1 MRGGSRIAT
10 RHPGFTMRQI
20 SGHTPGDDE
29 ADPLRTARRINGE
42 RVVVLGWG
50 RAILLQLAH
59 PLVAAGVDDHST
71 FRAGPLAPAR
81 RLHATITAMLD
92 LTFGSP
98 QEVARAA
105 AGINRIHDR
114 VHGVLRETAG
124 RFPAGTP
131 YSAHDPDLLAW
142 VQLTLLESLPIAYET
157 FVGPLS
163 SGDKDRWCR
172 EARTNMHLLGL
183 TPDRLP
189 ESYAELQSALACR
202 IERGEIAVGDTA
214 RRLAHD
220 VLHPPLAWLAWPWA
234 GVNRLATVG
243 LLPSHIR
250 EQYGFR
256 WSAADRR
263 ALTRWAGVIRA
274 TWPRAP
280 DAIRRFRPARERRRG
295 PM

>member
-1 MRGGSRIAT
+1 
-10 RHPGFTMRQI
+10 MRQI
-20 SGHTPGDDE
+20 SGHRSGEDE

-114 VHGVLRETAG
+114 VHGVLRETTG
-124 RFPAGTP
+124 HFPAATP
-131 YSAHDPDLLAW
+131 YSAHDPNLLAW
-142 VQLTLLESLPIAYET
+142 VQLTLLDSLPLAYET

-163 SGDKDRWCR
+163 PEDKDRWCR

-183 TPDRLP
+183 SPDRLP
-189 ESYAELQSALACR
+189 DSYAELQSALACR
-202 IERGEIAVGDTA
+202 IESGEIAVGDTA

-234 GVNRLATVG
+234 GLNRLATVG

-256 WSAADRR
+256 WTAADRR
-263 ALTRWAGVIRA
+263 ALTRWARVIRA
-274 TWPRAP
+274 TWPRTP
-280 DAIRRFRPARERRRG
+280 DALRRFRPARQPRRA